1 MSRRRAQ
8 ASQDDTF
15 SSKRYLRR
23 QWKLFKPHLQRSES
37 LPDYALLPYERPLFT
52 CENCNFS
59 NKIIDLCL
67 WCPFKANAKVN
78 SNNKCRRRRVSAP
91 ALILCWQPLPT
102 RPKIKQERLLQ
113 APRSIAI
120 RNLLSVSAN
129 PVYSES
135 YAYHGARSTGAKALD
150 TSIDSLGM
158 KPPSF
163 EENVNIPDDT
173 VLQRPVNIVANLGCG
188 VVTPQP
194 EAQSF
199 ATSSMLTPLHSVD
212 PDASCHQSYLG
223 VVSVRDGLKTLHGKT
238 FGNNSSSNHSTA
250 GCTPANGTVDITPTP
265 PLRRKKSYLILH
277 MSTPPS
283 KSANTWTVPS
293 GRQRPQS
300 QPAASDLTASA
311 SPAITQSLWL
321 PVTSLD
327 HHMRA
332 RARTQPDLPQLH
344 LGHPSR
350 PYYTALRKKMSPPSL
365 SILSSSPQSVQGSS
379 SALLSFPRVSS
390 PVLQPPYPASFSD
403 DSFELSGAELSQFLP
418 LGLPVTT
425 SSNNPPFI
433 PFGIVL
439 PSPSANFTF
448 PVEKSPG
455 FQFRSIKDKF
465 RRNSDTTKFSKSDEM
480 KLRLALAREVGGAV
494 DVGSD
499 EGFVNE
505 SRVMENVKLH
515 MRRLSRG
522 LKDFVNIKRRS

>member
-1 MSRRRAQ
+1 MSRRRE
-8 ASQDDTF
+8 ASQDDAF
-15 SSKRYLRR
+15 SSQRYLRR

-37 LPDYALLPYERPLFT
+37 LPDFALLPYERPLFT

-67 WCPFKANAKVN
+67 WCPFKANAKMVVN
-78 SNNKCRRRRVSAP
+78 SNSKCRRRRVSAP

-102 RPKIKQERLLQ
+102 RPMIKQETLLQ
-113 APRSIAI
+113 APRPIAI
-120 RNLLSVSAN
+120 RSPLSVSAN
-129 PVYSES
+129 PVYSEAD
-135 YAYHGARSTGAKALD
+135 AYHSARSTEAKALD
-150 TSIDSLGM
+150 TSINALGI
-158 KPPSF
+158 KSPSF

-173 VLQRPVNIVANLGCG
+173 VLQRPDNIVANLGCG
-188 VVTPQP
+188 VVTPHP

-223 VVSVRDGLKTLHGKT
+223 VSSVRDGSTTLHGKT
-238 FGNNSSSNHSTA
+238 FGNHSSSNRSTA
-250 GCTPANGTVDITPTP
+250 GCTPAYVSVDKTPTP

-283 KSANTWTVPS
+283 KSANTWTVSS

-300 QPAASDLTASA
+300 QPVASGLTASA

-327 HHMRA
+327 HHMRV

-350 PYYTALRKKMSPPSL
+350 PYYTALRKKMSPPRL
-365 SILSSSPQSVQGSS
+365 SISPQSVQGSS
-379 SALLSFPRVSS
+379 SAFLSFPRVSS
-390 PVLQPPYPASFSD
+390 PVLQPPYPASFYD

-418 LGLPVTT
+418 LGVRTN
-425 SSNNPPFI
+425 SNPPFI
-433 PFGIVL
+433 PFEIVP
-439 PSPSANFTF
+439 PSPSANFYF
-448 PVEKSPG
+448 PGEMSPG

-465 RRNSDTTKFSKSDEM
+465 RRNSDTTTFSKSDEM
-480 KLRLALAREVGGAV
+480 KLRLALARKVGGAA

-505 SRVMENVKLH
+505 SRVMANVKLH
-515 MRRLSRG
+515 VRRLSRG